1 MADNKRGRG
10 DRYENQEN
18 PNECKSAKAIKLLR
32 EVTSLLSE
40 GDSEPDQLAAEQ
52 IRQAHGQ
59 VGASGIVQNFRKL
72 FAPYSVH
79 NSTPL
84 SSSRQTKKNYPK
96 PKLFQPKEN
105 GHTSSSVWLRK
116 TSPELQQLMISVT
129 CLLNSTEIDSSAM
142 FDRTVHEHW

>member
-1 MADNKRGRG
+1 MADNNRGRD

-40 GDSEPDQLAAEQ
+40 GDSEPDQPAAEQ
-52 IRQAHGQ
+52 IRQAHVQ

-96 PKLFQPKEN
+96 PKLFQ
-105 GHTSSSVWLRK
+105 